1 MADIERKLTLPPDCG
16 SVLAAVSGGADSVC
30 MLHLLVRRAEET
42 GMRVCAAHYEH
53 GIRGA
58 EALRDAA
65 FVERLCRGL
74 GVELAVEHGDV
85 PAYAAAHRLGTEEA
99 ARELR
104 YKFLAAAAARMGCRY
119 IATAHNADDNAET
132 VVFNLARGS
141 GMKGL
146 CGIPPQRDG
155 VIRPLLAV
163 TRAEIEAYLAANA
176 LDHVEDSTNARDEY
190 SRNLIRHAVMPPLR
204 RINPGFAAAC
214 ARTAELLRRDED
226 FIDGA
231 VRRFLAEHF
240 DGESVDAA
248 ALAALH
254 PAVSSRAVRALWER
268 SLDMAHVDALL
279 ALAGGEGLGYA
290 DLPGGRVRREQ
301 GRLYFT
307 AQEKTAIEERAITP
321 GETLDVPEAGIRLRS
336 FFTVYTG
343 EIYGLFKTYCFRCES
358 IYGNVRCT
366 GRQPGDRFSPAGRG
380 CTKSLKSLFTERH
393 MTQRQR
399 DTTVVIRDEKGIAA
413 VVGFGTDERCIPR
426 AGDKILC
433 IQIEKL

>member
-190 SRNLIRHAVMPPLR
+190 SRNLIRHAVMPTLR

-336 FFTVYTG
+336 FFSVYTG

-393 MTQRQR
+393 MTQWQR

-413 VVGFGTDERCIPR
+413 VVGFGTDERCIPH

>member
-336 FFTVYTG
+336 FFSVYTG

>member
-58 EALRDAA
+58 EALRDAV

-336 FFTVYTG
+336 FFSVYTG

-393 MTQRQR
+393 MTQWQR